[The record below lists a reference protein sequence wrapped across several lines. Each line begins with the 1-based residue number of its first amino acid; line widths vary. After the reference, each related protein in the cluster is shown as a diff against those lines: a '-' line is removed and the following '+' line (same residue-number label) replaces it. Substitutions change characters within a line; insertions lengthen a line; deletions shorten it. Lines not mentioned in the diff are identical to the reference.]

1 MVDTLEFGPES
12 KEIMLRIA
20 NALEAIQALHETRN
34 SLLETQNDLSEE
46 RNNKLETL
54 NTHFDF
60 LNDLAS
66 NYNKGIWINDKI
78 YDDEYSRRR
87 TAASYAAFDTA
98 MEEANKVSKI
108 RERIEDP
115 IDW

>member
-1 MVDTLEFGPES
+1 MGDTFEFGPEA
-12 KEIMLRIA
+12 KAIMLRIA
-20 NALEAIQALHETRN
+20 DALEAIQALHETRN
-34 SLLETQNDLSEE
+34 SLLETQNDLSEN
-46 RNNKLETL
+46 RNTKLETL
-54 NTHFDF
+54 NSHFDF

-66 NYNKGIWINDKI
+66 NFDKGIWVNDKI

-87 TAASYAAFDTA
+87 IAAGYAAFDTA